1 MASYFNL
8 TYKMYSSLWEELVKD
23 NLNILNV
30 FKSIRP
36 NNLLPRVQKMSEVI
50 VGNYLLVL
58 KTCR

>member
-50 VGNYLLVL
+50 VG
-58 KTCR
+58 